1 MSNYTVPLIDISKYE
16 SDDLSE
22 RAIVIE
28 NVSKACREIGFIIV
42 TGTQV
47 SAEVEATTVRECQRF
62 FDLPLADKLAVSRPD
77 PSHIRGYSGVGTEA
91 LSQLEKNRAA
101 PDLKEVFDVG
111 PFDLP
116 VHNDYYSS
124 TKAGASFAPNV
135 WPEKLP
141 SLKPAMS
148 AYFLSMEDLSKKMA
162 RIFAAALDLPDD
174 YFIPKIDR
182 HISIL
187 RANFYARQLEPPL
200 PNQLRGGRHTDYTA
214 FTILWQQEVPGGGLQ
229 IREKRG
235 EWIDVP
241 VIPGSF
247 VVNIGDSLARWT
259 NDLWVSTLHRV
270 VNPPPEIAHQTDRLS
285 LVYFFQP
292 NYDAIIECIETCQG
306 PDNPAKY
313 APIAN
318 GHFLAEK
325 FAQQQIG
332 GKQ

>member
-1 MSNYTVPLIDISKYE
+1 MVDHAVPLIDISKYRS
-16 SDDLSE
+16 SDPNE
-22 RAIVIE
+22 RAAVVDS
-28 NVSKACREIGFIIV
+28 VSTACREIGFLLV

-47 SAEVEATTVRECQRF
+47 PTDVEAATVRECQHF
-62 FDLPLADKLAVSRPD
+62 FTLPLADKIAVSRPD

-91 LSQLEKNRAA
+91 LSQLEKDQAP

-116 VHNDYYSS
+116 TDTDYYSPA
-124 TKAGASFAPNV
+124 KAGASFAPNV
-135 WPEKLP
+135 WPKNLP
-141 SLKPAMS
+141 ALQSAMS
-148 AYFLSMEDLSKKMA
+148 AYFLAMEDLSEELA
-162 RIFAAALDLPDD
+162 RIFASALNLSDD

-200 PNQLRGGRHTDYTA
+200 PNQLRGGGHTDYTA

-229 IREKRG
+229 IRDKRG
-235 EWIDVP
+235 EWVDVP

-259 NDLWVSTLHRV
+259 NDLWVSTMHRV
-270 VNPPPEIAHQTDRLS
+270 VNPPPEIAHETDRLS

-318 GHFLAEK
+318 GDYLAQK
-325 FAQQQIG
+325 FAEQQIG
-332 GKQ
+332 A